1 MPTKSRRRYAIALIL
16 FPLAF
21 GGLPVPAQALPPG
34 PLRGPTATA
43 PLPVASDVVN
53 LKNGGMVRGQIVE
66 VMPGDTLTVV
76 STADGARKRF
86 GWAELASYERDG
98 VKIDVLIGAAVTA
111 VPYAS
116 PENIPTGT
124 GAPRLHIE
132 LTRPAD
138 LKLYEVTSE
147 ITVINYRTGFSS
159 GTTSRPVCAA
169 PCDRVID
176 GRSGQSFFFN
186 GDGVLKSKK
195 FTLAEHSGDLVA
207 RVKPGR
213 PARRVGGIIG
223 LALGGAGLGTA
234 AFLYWSAKRNADWD
248 NDLRGDT
255 APRVDPNYTPATA
268 LLISGA
274 IVAAG
279 GLVMLLLSGTRVSWS
294 TRTAAARRRLGLG

>member
-1 MPTKSRRRYAIALIL
+1 MKTQVPT
-16 FPLAF
+16 
-21 GGLPVPAQALPPG
+21 G
-34 PLRGPTATA
+34 P
-43 PLPVASDVVN
+43 PVAAVV
-53 LKNGGMVRGQIVE
+53 
-66 VMPGDTLTVV
+66 
-76 STADGARKRF
+76 
-86 GWAELASYERDG
+86 Y
-98 VKIDVLIGAAVTA
+98 
-111 VPYAS
+111 VP
-116 PENIPTGT
+116 PENIEASP

-138 LKLYEVTSE
+138 LKLYAVTGE
-147 ITVINYRTGFSS
+147 ITMNNFRTGPSTGMTYS
-159 GTTSRPVCAA
+159 PVCAA

-176 GRSGQSFFFN
+176 GRRGQSFFFN

-248 NDLRGDT
+248 NDRRGDT

-279 GLVMLLLSGTRVSWS
+279 GLVMLLLSGTRVSRS
-294 TRTAAARRRLGLG
+294 TRTATARRRLGLG